1 MLGKSVEFQVTERM
15 GQQRQP
21 TASQLLTLYMMS
33 SSSAFQN
40 AVSIL
45 LPPGTV
51 KCRGAVL
58 RLDTAMAF
66 GSELHQ
72 SGYLAGFKMTSP

>member
-1 MLGKSVEFQVTERM
+1 ML
-15 GQQRQP
+15 
-21 TASQLLTLYMMS
+21 
-33 SSSAFQN
+33 SA
-40 AVSIL
+40 L

-51 KCRGAVL
+51 KCQGAVL

-72 SGYLAGFKMTSP
+72 SGYLAYFRMTSP